1 MEEKK
6 GKKSGLGRGLM
17 AILGGNEMLTP
28 DGNLVNS
35 SGILPNTISEI
46 SVNQIETNPYQPRN
60 DFDQE
65 ALAELSD
72 SIKIHG
78 IIQPITVR
86 KLNEQTYQ
94 LISGERRLQAS
105 KIAGLETIPAYIR
118 TANDEQMIEMALI
131 ENIQRQDLNPIEIAL
146 GYQRLMEECNLIL
159 EDLGHRVGKKRATVN
174 NYLRLLKLPPEIQ
187 QSLKQGKI
195 SMGHARALITIDNP
209 IHQFSIYQKVI
220 QQDLSVR
227 QVEEF
232 VRNLNQ
238 PKTTSTK
245 TNNSPQDVHIRDIQ
259 SRLGKHLNTK
269 VQINQQNDGNGEIR
283 LKYYSLDE
291 LNRLIDIL
299 ERD

>member
-28 DGNLVNS
+28 EGNLVNS

-86 KLNEQTYQ
+86 KLNEQIYQ